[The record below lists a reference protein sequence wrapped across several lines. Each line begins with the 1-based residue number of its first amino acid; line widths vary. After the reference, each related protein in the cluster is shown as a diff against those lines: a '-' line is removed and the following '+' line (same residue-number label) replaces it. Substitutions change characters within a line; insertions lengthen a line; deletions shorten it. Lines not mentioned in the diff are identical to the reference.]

1 MLQGLPLIIKPPGKT
16 TLLQYPT
23 YFFTNKRF
31 ALYWS
36 DGKCEAPMLP
46 EKPLLCKNP
55 EDGSLFWL
63 DDCKNRSRWKS
74 RKYRNHHDDWNHAK
88 QIELPSDQDY
98 LAAIGTELTSSRRKM
113 YYVRQRCWWAANDIL
128 RDKIQTSLS
137 AEHLKNLSEFV
148 KMIWVWNQS
157 NRLLKADALRQL
169 SRFDEALSLL
179 DYQFSK
185 AKEPSAKIIRE
196 LATKKHPR
204 VTALPHPDSSSGN
217 GKNSSSTKWN
227 VRNATFW
234 GNGKEIVIK
243 PKGPDRR
250 KKF

>member
-1 MLQGLPLIIKPPGKT
+1 
-16 TLLQYPT
+16 
-23 YFFTNKRF
+23 
-31 ALYWS
+31 
-36 DGKCEAPMLP
+36 
-46 EKPLLCKNP
+46 
-55 EDGSLFWL
+55 
-63 DDCKNRSRWKS
+63 
-74 RKYRNHHDDWNHAK
+74 
-88 QIELPSDQDY
+88 
-98 LAAIGTELTSSRRKM
+98 
-113 YYVRQRCWWAANDIL
+113 L

-204 VTALPHPDSSSGN
+204 VTALPHPESSSGS
-217 GKNSSSTKWN
+217 GKNSCSTKWN

-234 GNGKEIVIK
+234 GNGIETVIS
-243 PKGPDRR
+243 PKGPNQQ